1 MAIQYYGQVTNIR
14 AGSAESCSIARSGVK
29 ELLEGLG
36 NFYDWNKYTVSEPLD
51 SSVNVNTIR
60 GDYYFTD
67 QSYLSVIYT
76 PTNNIDSYLRIS
88 YRVTTPFAS
97 SLFITSNESD
107 YSCLGA
113 SKTSS
118 GIALQVYGNQ
128 YRPTDDTNWGFTKNM
143 DYNIFIS
150 EYETVTGLTGRGL
163 VLVTSP
169 TNDTASSELY
179 YRIFSDHEHNSMSK
193 LRYTIDSTRKADYV
207 PIVSTVTG
215 ARFDNIY
222 MMKSSPLNYNVIDI
236 NNLIYVCGRSLAL
249 AD

>member
-1 MAIQYYGQVTNIR
+1 MAIQYYGQVASTE
-14 AGSAESCSIARSGVK
+14 AGSASGCSIDRSGVK
-29 ELLEGLG
+29 ELLRGLG
-36 NFYDWNKYTVSEPLD
+36 NFYNWNKFEVSEPLN
-51 SSVNVNTIR
+51 SSINLNTIR

-76 PTNNIDSYLRIS
+76 PTNEFDSYLRVS
-88 YRVTTPFAS
+88 YIITTPFAS
-97 SLFITSNESD
+97 SSFITINDSD

-128 YRPTDDTNWGFTKNM
+128 YNPKDDTNWGFTKNM

-150 EYETVTGLTGRGL
+150 EYETVTGLSGRGL

-169 TNDTASSELY
+169 KNDVASSELY
-179 YRIFSDHEHNSMSK
+179 YRVFSDHEHNSMSK